1 MAAAAAGTE
10 EAKIRAEKAA
20 AEAAA
25 AAEALE
31 KAAADKTAV
40 LAAIADARRI
50 HHELHPEHRHPWY
63 EGGMGR
69 GIGFLALVLLGFGC
83 YLLARKGARW
93 EMEKG

>member
-1 MAAAAAGTE
+1 MLRTRADKQKLVEIATFDGKME
-10 EAKIRAEKAA
+10 QLKVEA
-20 AEAAA
+20 
-25 AAEALE
+25 